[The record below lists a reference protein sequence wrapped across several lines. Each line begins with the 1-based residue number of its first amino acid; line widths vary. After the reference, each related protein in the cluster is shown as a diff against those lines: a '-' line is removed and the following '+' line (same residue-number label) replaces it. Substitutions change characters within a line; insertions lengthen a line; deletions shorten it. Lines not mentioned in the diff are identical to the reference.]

1 MMQMEVPTNK
11 RRNLSGWVRRLPLHY
26 HKHSIKCSI

>member
-11 RRNLSGWVRRLPLHY
+11 RRNLSDWFRRRCHCITI
-26 HKHSIKCSI
+26 SIA